1 MISKTL
7 RKYTNERFNRLI
19 KMDTI
24 RRYRL
29 LEIVQY
35 TTFYM
40 MLTLAIAPRL
50 DELFP
55 TLDEKKAY
63 STILFESILQ
73 IVIVSICIFY
83 VKKIVKLIPPIG
95 LLLNP
100 SFVVGT
106 TQEYHGEM
114 VMGLVLVHAQK
125 KLASKIHYLV
135 HNFSAGAYIWS
146 SIPRLNA

>member
-1 MISKTL
+1 MISKAI
-7 RKYTNERFNRLI
+7 RKYTNERFNSLI
-19 KMDTI
+19 KVDTI

-35 TTFYM
+35 TTLYLL
-40 MLTLAIAPRL
+40 LTLAIAPRL

-55 TLDEKKAY
+55 TLDEKKEY
-63 STILFESILQ
+63 STILFETILQ
-73 IVIVSICIFY
+73 IVTLSICIFY

-95 LLLNP
+95 LLMNS

-106 TQEYHGEM
+106 TQEYHGEI

-125 KLASKIHYLV
+125 KLATKIHYLV

-146 SIPRLNA
+146 SIPMINA

>member
-1 MISKTL
+1 
-7 RKYTNERFNRLI
+7 
-19 KMDTI
+19 MDTI

-40 MLTLAIAPRL
+40 LLTLAIAPRL

-55 TLDEKKAY
+55 TLDESKKY
-63 STILFESILQ
+63 STILFETILQ
-73 IVIVSICIFY
+73 IVILSLCIFY
-83 VKKIVKLIPPIG
+83 IKKIVKLIPPVG
-95 LLLNP
+95 LFMNS

-125 KLASKIHYLV
+125 KLATKIHYLV

-146 SIPRLNA
+146 SFL

>member
-1 MISKTL
+1 MATN
-7 RKYTNERFNRLI
+7 KYIKKRFESLI

-35 TTFYM
+35 TTLYM

-55 TLDEKKAY
+55 ALDERKNY
-63 STILFESILQ
+63 STILFETILQ
-73 IVIVSICIFY
+73 IVSLSICIFY
-83 VKKIVKLIPPIG
+83 VKKIVKMIPPIG
-95 LLLNP
+95 LVMDP

-135 HNFSAGAYIWS
+135 HNFSANAYSW
-146 SIPRLNA
+146 P

>member
-1 MISKTL
+1 MISKNI
-7 RKYTNERFNRLI
+7 RKYTNERFNSLI

-40 MLTLAIAPRL
+40 LLTLAIAPRL

-55 TLDEKKAY
+55 TLDESKKY
-63 STILFESILQ
+63 STILFETILQ
-73 IVIVSICIFY
+73 IVILSLCIFY
-83 VKKIVKLIPPIG
+83 IKKIVKLIPPVG
-95 LLLNP
+95 LFMNS

-114 VMGLVLVHAQK
+114 VMGLVMVHAQK
-125 KLASKIHYLV
+125 KLTSKIHYLV
-135 HNFSAGAYIWS
+135 HNFSAGAYILS
-146 SIPRLNA
+146 SIPIINA